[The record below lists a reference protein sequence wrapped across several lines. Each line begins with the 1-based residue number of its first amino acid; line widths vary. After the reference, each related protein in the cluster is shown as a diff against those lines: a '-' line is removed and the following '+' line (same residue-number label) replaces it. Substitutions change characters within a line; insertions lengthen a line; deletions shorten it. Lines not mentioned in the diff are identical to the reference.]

1 MAVIDT
7 VTSPTGEKIN
17 IVDQQSAGFNSLD
30 AESFLKMLI
39 VQLQNQDPTEPVSN
53 EALLSQLSEM
63 RSLQGGI
70 ELQETLKSVTD
81 TQAAA
86 AKTSFASS
94 AAALIGRYV
103 EADITVTKID
113 PVTNEE
119 YETTQSVS
127 GKVERAILKGDKAY
141 VIVDGKEVQISD
153 IRSVSNEVV
162 DEAETDDSENS
173 NETDS

>member
-17 IVDQQSAGFNSLD
+17 IVDKQSAGFNALD
-30 AESFLKMLI
+30 AEAFLKMLI

-70 ELQETLKSVTD
+70 ELQETLKTVTD

-94 AAALIGRYV
+94 AAALIGRFIK
-103 EADITVTKID
+103 ADIEVTSVD
-113 PVTNEE
+113 PVTNRQTT
-119 YETTQSVS
+119 TTQTVS
-127 GKVERAILKGDKAY
+127 GKVDKAILKEGKAY
-141 VIVDGKEVQISD
+141 VVVGGKEVPIDKIS
-153 IRSVSNEVV
+153 SVSNE
-162 DEAETDDSENS
+162 ALGQ
-173 NETDS
+173 